1 MVFEFKPLLFRAS
14 TSWTVQ
20 GGNLLAD
27 NGILRSLFDIDIG
40 PVSVI
45 LRHVGIGKNCFYGTF
60 GNTCVAID
68 ASVGINVKTI
78 GQFMKSFNR
87 TYGCAVGVLAIDA

>member
-1 MVFEFKPLLFRAS
+1 MPLLFRAC
-14 TSWTVQ
+14 TSRSVQ
-20 GGNLLAD
+20 GGNLLTD
-27 NGILRSLFDIDIG
+27 NGILWSLVDIYLG
-40 PVSVI
+40 PVSVV
-45 LRHVGIGKNCFYGTF
+45 LRYVGISENCFYGTF

-78 GQFMKSFNR
+78 SQLMKSFNR